1 MVTLEN
7 HLGTIRVSHSYLV
20 DLVGRAVVSCFG
32 VALDRGIRVRSKDD
46 GLLIDLHIIVL
57 YGTNISAIVKSIIN
71 KVTYTV
77 EDTTG
82 IRVLRVNVYVD
93 GLKQ

>member
-32 VALDRGIRVRSKDD
+32 VAGMAVIAAFGCAARM
-46 GLLIDLHIIVL
+46 
-57 YGTNISAIVKSIIN
+57 
-71 KVTYTV
+71 
-77 EDTTG
+77 TG
-82 IRVLRVNVYVD
+82 C
-93 GLKQ
+93 